1 MHITFKQADANALN
15 VCKSIKNATKKNH
28 DLTFDVVVDVNA
40 RRINSPLLS

>member
-28 DLTFDVVVDVNA
+28 DLTFDVAVNA
-40 RRINSPLLS
+40 RLLNSPLLS